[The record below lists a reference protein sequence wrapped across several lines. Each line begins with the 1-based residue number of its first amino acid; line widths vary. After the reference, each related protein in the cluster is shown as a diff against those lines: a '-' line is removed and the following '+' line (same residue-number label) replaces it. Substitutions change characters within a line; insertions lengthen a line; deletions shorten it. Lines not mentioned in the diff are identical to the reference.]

1 MEDTSQKPKPK
12 STKYVPPYTLD
23 FSLTDASARQ
33 KLVENVLEALQRS
46 GRKPNQ
52 KDLDLLSNYLLCGE
66 DPNGYNPVRSK
77 DIELVGYSTPSRPK
91 EQSLEALVE
100 SPTFS
105 ETLFHQGP
113 TRYTTPKPNLERS
126 AFDPSLGA
134 PSVQNDEPRAIQPSQ
149 KSNEKPSPALECMR
163 ALWKRIDR
171 LDDALANPGLT
182 SQQTYHLRKLLLE
195 LRREQYTIGDFIKPQ
210 IQLHS
215 VVQDKY
221 RGGETEN
228 GLLWDTDAFP
238 ILPMGLYNVRH
249 PQTKFSKPYTINLPD
264 EPLREPKNNCFLD
277 FRNWKHIYWMNEFRE
292 DLEDWSVGDA
302 ESAIPALYATLDFYT
317 NLAHLRPAQK
327 LIFQLKSQNY
337 TNEFIC
343 RVLHEKLGVDY
354 SEPYISTIYTKQI
367 CEGIANAAQ
376 LHWDTFCARKN
387 PKNFKQCKDC
397 GAVLLMDAR
406 NFARSSRNAGGWNCR
421 CKQCEKERRKAQQ

>member
-1 MEDTSQKPKPK
+1 MEDTNQKLKPKPK

-33 KLVENVLEALQRS
+33 KLVGDVLGAMERS

-66 DPNGYNPVRSK
+66 DPNGYNPVRAK
-77 DIELVGYSTPSRPK
+77 DIELVGYSTPTRPK

-134 PSVQNDEPRAIQPSQ
+134 LPQNDEPRAIQP
-149 KSNEKPSPALECMR
+149 NEKPSPALECMR

-171 LDDALANPGLT
+171 LDDALTHPGLT
-182 SQQTYHLRKLLLE
+182 SQQTYHLRKLLIE
-195 LRREQYTIGDFIKPQ
+195 LRREQYTIGDFIRPQ

-238 ILPMGLYNVRH
+238 ILPMGLYNARH

-327 LIFQLKSQNY
+327 LIFQLKSRNY

>member
-77 DIELVGYSTPSRPK
+77 DVELVGYSTPSRPK

-126 AFDPSLGA
+126 SFDPALGA
-134 PSVQNDEPRAIQPSQ
+134 SPQNNEPRAIQPNQ
-149 KSNEKPSPALECMR
+149 QSNEKPTPALECMR

-215 VVQDKY
+215 VV
-221 RGGETEN
+221 
-228 GLLWDTDAFP
+228 
-238 ILPMGLYNVRH
+238 
-249 PQTKFSKPYTINLPD
+249 
-264 EPLREPKNNCFLD
+264 
-277 FRNWKHIYWMNEFRE
+277 
-292 DLEDWSVGDA
+292 
-302 ESAIPALYATLDFYT
+302 
-317 NLAHLRPAQK
+317 
-327 LIFQLKSQNY
+327 
-337 TNEFIC
+337 
-343 RVLHEKLGVDY
+343 
-354 SEPYISTIYTKQI
+354 
-367 CEGIANAAQ
+367 
-376 LHWDTFCARKN
+376 
-387 PKNFKQCKDC
+387 
-397 GAVLLMDAR
+397 
-406 NFARSSRNAGGWNCR
+406 
-421 CKQCEKERRKAQQ
+421 

>member
-1 MEDTSQKPKPK
+1 MSDTNQEPKPK
-12 STKYVPPYTLD
+12 SKSAKYVPPYTLD
-23 FSLTDASARQ
+23 FSLSDASERQ
-33 KLVENVLEALQRS
+33 KLVENVLQALQKS

-66 DPNGYNPVRSK
+66 DPNGYNPVRAK
-77 DIELVGYSTPSRPK
+77 DVELVGYSTPSRPK

-105 ETLFHQGP
+105 ESLFRQGP
-113 TRYTTPKPNLERS
+113 TRYATPKPNLERAS
-126 AFDPSLGA
+126 FDPPLGA
-134 PSVQNDEPRAIQPSQ
+134 IPQNDEARATQSNQ
-149 KSNEKPSPALECMR
+149 KPTPALECMR

-171 LDDALANPGLT
+171 LDDALIHPGLT

-221 RGGETEN
+221 RGGEEEH

-238 ILPMGLYNVRH
+238 ILPMGLYNARH
-249 PQTKFSKPYTINLPD
+249 PQPKFSKPYTINLPD

-292 DLEDWSVGDA
+292 DLEEWSIGDA
-302 ESAIPALYATLDFYT
+302 ESAIPALYATLDFYVE
-317 NLAHLRPAQK
+317 LAHLRPAQK

-367 CEGIANAAQ
+367 CEAVANAAQ
-376 LHWDTFCARKN
+376 LHWDTFCARRN

-397 GAVLLMDAR
+397 GAILLMDGR

-421 CKQCEKERRKAQQ
+421 CKWCEREKRKAQQ

>member
-1 MEDTSQKPKPK
+1 MEDTNKKPKTK

-33 KLVENVLEALQRS
+33 KLVDDVLGAMERS

-77 DIELVGYSTPSRPK
+77 DIELVGYSTPTRPK

-113 TRYTTPKPNLERS
+113 TRYTTPKPNLNRAS
-126 AFDPSLGA
+126 YDPSLGA
-134 PSVQNDEPRAIQPSQ
+134 SPQNDEPRAIQPSQ
-149 KSNEKPSPALECMR
+149 KSNEKPTPALECMR

-171 LDDALANPGLT
+171 LDDALTHPGLT

-215 VVQDKY
+215 VV
-221 RGGETEN
+221 
-228 GLLWDTDAFP
+228 
-238 ILPMGLYNVRH
+238 
-249 PQTKFSKPYTINLPD
+249 
-264 EPLREPKNNCFLD
+264 
-277 FRNWKHIYWMNEFRE
+277 
-292 DLEDWSVGDA
+292 
-302 ESAIPALYATLDFYT
+302 
-317 NLAHLRPAQK
+317 
-327 LIFQLKSQNY
+327 
-337 TNEFIC
+337 
-343 RVLHEKLGVDY
+343 
-354 SEPYISTIYTKQI
+354 
-367 CEGIANAAQ
+367 
-376 LHWDTFCARKN
+376 
-387 PKNFKQCKDC
+387 
-397 GAVLLMDAR
+397 
-406 NFARSSRNAGGWNCR
+406 
-421 CKQCEKERRKAQQ
+421 

>member
-1 MEDTSQKPKPK
+1 MEDTNKK
-12 STKYVPPYTLD
+12 SKRAPAKYVPPYTLD

-33 KLVENVLEALQRS
+33 KLVGDVLDAMERS

-66 DPNGYNPVRSK
+66 DSNGYNPVRSK

-113 TRYTTPKPNLERS
+113 TRYTTPKPNLNRAS
-126 AFDPSLGA
+126 YDPSLGA
-134 PSVQNDEPRAIQPSQ
+134 PSIQNDELRAIQPSQ
-149 KSNEKPSPALECMR
+149 QSDSSPALECMR

-171 LDDALANPGLT
+171 LDDALTHPGLT

-195 LRREQYTIGDFIKPQ
+195 LRREQYTIGDFIRPQ

-302 ESAIPALYATLDFYT
+302 ESAIPALYSTLDFYT

-397 GAVLLMDAR
+397 GAILLMDAR

>member
-1 MEDTSQKPKPK
+1 MEDTNQKPKTK

-33 KLVENVLEALQRS
+33 KLVGDVLGAMERS

-113 TRYTTPKPNLERS
+113 TRYTIPKPNLDRAS
-126 AFDPSLGA
+126 YDPSLGA
-134 PSVQNDEPRAIQPSQ
+134 SPQNDEPRAIQPSQ
-149 KSNEKPSPALECMR
+149 QSNEKPTPALECMR

-195 LRREQYTIGDFIKPQ
+195 LRREQYTIGDFI
-210 IQLHS
+210 
-215 VVQDKY
+215 
-221 RGGETEN
+221 
-228 GLLWDTDAFP
+228 
-238 ILPMGLYNVRH
+238 
-249 PQTKFSKPYTINLPD
+249 
-264 EPLREPKNNCFLD
+264 
-277 FRNWKHIYWMNEFRE
+277 
-292 DLEDWSVGDA
+292 
-302 ESAIPALYATLDFYT
+302 
-317 NLAHLRPAQK
+317 RP
-327 LIFQLKSQNY
+327 
-337 TNEFIC
+337 
-343 RVLHEKLGVDY
+343 
-354 SEPYISTIYTKQI
+354 
-367 CEGIANAAQ
+367 
-376 LHWDTFCARKN
+376 
-387 PKNFKQCKDC
+387 
-397 GAVLLMDAR
+397 
-406 NFARSSRNAGGWNCR
+406 
-421 CKQCEKERRKAQQ
+421 

>member
-1 MEDTSQKPKPK
+1 M
-12 STKYVPPYTLD
+12 
-23 FSLTDASARQ
+23 
-33 KLVENVLEALQRS
+33 
-46 GRKPNQ
+46 
-52 KDLDLLSNYLLCGE
+52 
-66 DPNGYNPVRSK
+66 
-77 DIELVGYSTPSRPK
+77 
-91 EQSLEALVE
+91 E

-134 PSVQNDEPRAIQPSQ
+134 SPQNDEPRAIQPNQ
-149 KSNEKPSPALECMR
+149 QSNEKPTPALECMR

-171 LDDALANPGLT
+171 LDDALTHPGLT
-182 SQQTYHLRKLLLE
+182 SQQTYHLRKLLIE
-195 LRREQYTIGDFIKPQ
+195 LRREQYTIGDFIRPQ

-387 PKNFKQCKDC
+387 PKNFK
-397 GAVLLMDAR
+397 
-406 NFARSSRNAGGWNCR
+406 
-421 CKQCEKERRKAQQ
+421 